1 VTYINPLRDRIAVIP
16 DKWRDDVTS
25 MGIVVPAK
33 EGIGTSQLQLG
44 RRGTVTHCGPD
55 VDPDQLKPGDRVL
68 FGEWEYPV
76 LHADGQR
83 YLVMQDKDV
92 VGVIEPEWTEP

>member
-1 VTYINPLRDRIAVIP
+1 MIQPLRDRIAVIP
-16 DKWRDDVTS
+16 DKWRDDVTA
-25 MGIVVPAK
+25 MGIIVPAK

-44 RRGTVTHCGPD
+44 RRGTVTHIGPD
-55 VDPDQLKPGDRVL
+55 VDPDQLPVGSRIL

-76 LHADGQR
+76 LHVGSTR